1 MVVVVVVSGVAVV
14 VVVGM
19 AVVGTGGGSAGLSV
33 GAPVRLKEGKAGG
46 SVGLAAILGGPGKKK
61 KMYSEQFGLNYNTWM
76 VIPLFKGY
84 HIMQNS
90 LY

>member
-1 MVVVVVVSGVAVV
+1 MLVVVVVVVSGVVV

-19 AVVGTGGGSAGLSV
+19 AVVGTVGGGSVGVSV

-61 KMYSEQFGLNYNTWM
+61 ENASIKMG
-76 VIPLFKGY
+76 
-84 HIMQNS
+84 
-90 LY
+90 